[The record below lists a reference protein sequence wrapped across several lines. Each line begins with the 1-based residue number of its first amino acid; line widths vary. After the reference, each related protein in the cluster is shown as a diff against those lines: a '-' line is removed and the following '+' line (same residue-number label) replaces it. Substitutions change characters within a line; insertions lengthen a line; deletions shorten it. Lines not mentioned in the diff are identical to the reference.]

1 MSIKKVLLLS
11 IAIVLGTTLF
21 AIDPALPEAF
31 VQMNTYRNG
40 NTEYINYE
48 NMADIP
54 QQVPFTKAKIEAA
67 IIPDFFGENLLIPTK
82 SNSKIYVAGDAH
94 AMILLTNSGASAY
107 LFVWDNP
114 ETEVMFKGG
123 FALMT
128 LPAKSSGRVYEIVSP
143 AHKTKDKNA
152 KEIYAQAGKNIWG
165 KVTTPI
171 DNLSWQKCN
180 WDIPFIGDF
189 QVIYQKTNGLSA
201 LETNSFESWKILPN
215 SKTIQPINQ
224 KMIITDGTAWSSFLP
239 EYSDFIY
246 PTKASANRVRLRYPI
261 APALPNLT
269 YNSNSNVYIYPWS
282 KESYPQYWQGMG
294 LLEQPSDMTMPVE
307 AIKDFLPSKVWST
320 IAPQNNSDRQSITI
334 PEAVTAVLKL
344 YNSDNVQDS
353 VKKIAELA
361 VKMNNNYLAMNTR
374 LETYRQWSTL
384 ERVYLTQ
391 KAPKNVANRYI
402 AYPNAFDSYYNTIK
416 SQITSPEVFKVAI
429 TNLVVIA
436 SNENLDAQAKLEQAI
451 RLCDI
456 ILTTSNNQNGY
467 IANMAT
473 IIKCSRQ
480 QAALDFSTEGDKKN
494 NEALIAIRQLA
505 AQALRYRLPQEGK

>member
-1 MSIKKVLLLS
+1 MSVKKVLLLS

-21 AIDPALPEAF
+21 ALDPALPEAY
-31 VQMNTYRNG
+31 VQMNSFRNG
-40 NTEYINYE
+40 GIEYINYE

-54 QQVPFTKAKIEAA
+54 QQVPFTKAKIGVA
-67 IIPDFFGENLLIPTK
+67 IIPDFFGENLLISTQ
-82 SNSKIYVAGDAH
+82 SNDKLYAVGDAH
-94 AMILLTNSGASAY
+94 SLILLANGGSAVY

-123 FALMT
+123 FAMMT

-143 AHKTKDKNA
+143 AIKTKDKNA
-152 KEIYAQAGKNIWG
+152 KQIYAQAGKNIWA

-171 DNLSWQKCN
+171 NNQSWQECN
-180 WDIPFIGDF
+180 WNIPFIGDF
-189 QVIYQKTNGLSA
+189 QVIYQKTNGISA
-201 LETNSFESWKILPN
+201 LDKNSYENWKILPN
-215 SKTIQPINQ
+215 SKTVQPINQ
-224 KMIITDGTAWSSFLP
+224 KMIITDGTNWSSFLP
-239 EYSDFIY
+239 EYGDFIY
-246 PTKASANRVRLRYPI
+246 PTKASVNRVRLRFPI

-269 YNSNSNVYIYPWS
+269 YNANAYIYPWS

-294 LLEQPSDMTMPVE
+294 LLEQPSDMIMPVE
-307 AIKDFLPSKVWST
+307 AIKDFLPSKIWNT
-320 IAPQNNSDRQSITI
+320 IAPQSNPDRQSLTI

-361 VKMNNNYLAMNTR
+361 VKMNNNYLTMNSR
-374 LETYRQWSTL
+374 LETYRQWSAL

-391 KAPKNVANRYI
+391 KAPKSIANRYMT
-402 AYPNAFDSYYNTIK
+402 YPNTFDSYYNSIK

-429 TNLVVIA
+429 TNLVAIA
-436 SNENLDAQAKLEQAI
+436 SNENLDEQAKLEQAT
-451 RLCDI
+451 RLCEI

-467 IANMAT
+467 IAKMAT

-480 QAALDFSTEGDKKN
+480 QATLDFSTERDKKN